1 MSNLMLPKL
10 DGKGRPVEQFNI
22 KAVVKYSGINA
33 HTLRAWERRYGVIK
47 PARESNGRRMYS
59 LAEAERLKILAEL
72 VSLGHAIGNLSRL
85 SDSEL
90 RSLFRRLAH
99 YPESSERSAQSVS
112 EATAGRRP
120 SGKPL
125 KLVTTPEEI
134 SVSCQRVLDVLSN
147 FELENL
153 HSELLRAKAQH
164 SVRSFVLDVALPLVG
179 LVGDL
184 VNAGKMSIAQEH
196 ALSSILRVQ
205 LGEII
210 YTLRRSESPV
220 SSSAEFRPFSVVMA
234 TQDGDL
240 HEFGILMSAVLC
252 AANGVQCHYLGA
264 NLPAKPLAEAAA
276 MLRADAVLV
285 GRTSVMERRMKG
297 SDQLDYLRSLHAA
310 MPIQTEIWVGG
321 GLECDLASVASADQS
336 REVRY
341 MRSLQELDRYLQG
354 VTRSHHDA

>member
-1 MSNLMLPKL
+1 M
-10 DGKGRPVEQFNI
+10 EQFNI

-72 VSLGHAIGNLSRL
+72 VGLGHAIGNLSRL
-85 SDSEL
+85 EDGEL
-90 RSLFRRLAH
+90 RTLYRRLAH
-99 YPESSERSAQSVS
+99 T
-112 EATAGRRP
+112 EAEAAP
-120 SGKPL
+120 V

-134 SVSCQRVLDVLSN
+134 SGSCKRVLDVLSN
-147 FELENL
+147 FELEKL
-153 HSELLRAKAQH
+153 HSELVRAKAQH
-164 SVRSFVLDVALPLVG
+164 SVRSFVLDVALPLVR

-184 VNAGKMSIAQEH
+184 VIDGKMSIAQEH
-196 ALSSILRVQ
+196 ALSAILRVQ
-205 LGEII
+205 LGEIV
-210 YTLRRSESPV
+210 YSLRRGENQV
-220 SSSAEFRPFSVVMA
+220 AGHSSGRLFSVVMA

-252 AANGVQCHYLGA
+252 AANGVHCHYLGA
-264 NLPAKPLAEAAA
+264 NLPAQPLAEAAA

-285 GRTSVMERRMKG
+285 GRTPVLQRRMKG
-297 SDQLDYLRSLHAA
+297 SDQLEYLQSLHAA
-310 MPIQTEIWVGG
+310 MPHQTAIWVGG
-321 GLECDLASVASADQS
+321 GLECDLAGVTGGDQT

-354 VTRSHHDA
+354 VTRTHHDA